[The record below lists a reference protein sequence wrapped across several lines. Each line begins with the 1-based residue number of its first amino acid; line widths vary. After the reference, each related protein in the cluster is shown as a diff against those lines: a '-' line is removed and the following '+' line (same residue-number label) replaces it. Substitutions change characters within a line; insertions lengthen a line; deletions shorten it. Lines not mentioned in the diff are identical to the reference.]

1 MKTLP
6 RKMISAIATAVALA
20 QPVSATDI
28 VVGLGTLDFEDDGAV
43 LDLEYHAEPSTRFR
57 GADVSFTAVVS
68 ADTKSD
74 IFIGAGIS
82 AIRQIGDSPW
92 FVEGSFAPGL
102 FFEGSEETDLG
113 QTLEFRTLIGIGR
126 RFDNDYSLSL
136 AASHLSN
143 GGLGDFN
150 PGVNAITLRLRR
162 SF

>member
-6 RKMISAIATAVALA
+6 SILSAFALLLTFA
-20 QPVSATDI
+20 QPASAAEV
-28 VVGLGTLDFEDDGAV
+28 VVGLGTFDFDDDGAV
-43 LDLEYHAEPSTRFR
+43 VDLEYHTDPITSFR
-57 GADVSFTAVVS
+57 GADVSFAVVLS

-74 IFIGAGIS
+74 IFIGAGVS
-82 AIRQIGDSPW
+82 AVRQIGDSPW
-92 FVEGSFAPGL
+92 FVEGSFAPGF

-113 QTLEFRTLIGIGR
+113 QTLEFRTLIGVGR
-126 RFDNDYSLSL
+126 RFDNNYSLSL

-143 GGLGDFN
+143 GGLSDFN